1 MAFEAKDYAISD
13 ILNKSV
19 FDIPRNQRRYVWKKP
34 HWQDLYEDIVF
45 SITET
50 KPHFVGSIV
59 LESGGKKDGLSYYTI
74 IDGQQRLT
82 TITIVLLAI
91 MKHFHENDMTDD
103 FLGTIS
109 YLQSKNNSNQDI
121 TILNSEYHVSLS
133 SLIRNTIALK
143 DKSLSMASFVE
154 TNILSKTKDKCVGD
168 ALRFFYSAIRDD
180 VQQVDNVQGR
190 LREIRNAV
198 LDMTAVKIVS
208 SSEEDSYTIFEIL
221 NARGQELAAHE
232 LLKNYI
238 MRYIQP
244 AERRDDARTMWED
257 MERTVGSS
265 MDKFIKH
272 YATHRFGDTRDKY
285 NSPYQAIQKAT
296 HGQKIGELFDDIK
309 LKSEYYSKIIH
320 PDKGEEGNCNEIE
333 YAIFNFFRTK
343 RFEQFRPILLSLI
356 HQRSLGKLSSEKY
369 ELTLKYIYNFFVC
382 YTIIGEEKSNKLE
395 DVVFKYARML
405 EDSYSDELLQ
415 EFANNLKRKIPSYE
429 WFLNAFKNVGWSNH
443 YDLYKGEK
451 NKTRV
456 QIILEVIETFE
467 SQAHNAHEFTV
478 EHILSDSDGIGNA
491 QIGNLIPLEDVL
503 NRNCANKS
511 FVAKCD
517 FYERSSFTSARGIA
531 TRFREKPFD
540 PSKRTEY
547 LAKLMFWAD
556 THLLA
561 GNCLHPEF
569 AYYESNKEV
578 DKFHLKEL
586 SLDIRLHQL
595 LVFRVRHQQLR
606 HLCSNCWEVDLR
618 IHR

>member
-244 AERRDDARTMWED
+244 TERRDDAKMMWED

-296 HGQKIGELFDDIK
+296 HGQNIGELFDDIK

-320 PDKGEEGNCNEIE
+320 PDKSEDGNCDEIE
-333 YAIFNFFRTK
+333 YAIFDFFRTK
-343 RFEQFRPILLSLI
+343 RFEQFRPVLLSLI
-356 HQRSLGKLSSEKY
+356 HQRSLGKLSSQKY

-405 EDSYSDELLQ
+405 EDSYSDGLLQ

-456 QIILEVIETFE
+456 QIILEVIEQFV
-467 SQAHNAHEFTV
+467 SQAHNAHDFTL
-478 EHILSDSDGIGNA
+478 EHILPDSDGITNA
-491 QIGNLIPLEDVL
+491 QIGNIIPLEDAL
-503 NRNCANKS
+503 NRSCANKS
-511 FVAKCD
+511 LTDKCD
-517 FYERSSFTSARGIA
+517 FYEKSSFTSARGIA

-547 LAKLMFWAD
+547 LAKLMYNNI
-556 THLLA
+556 L
-561 GNCLHPEF
+561 
-569 AYYESNKEV
+569 
-578 DKFHLKEL
+578 EL
-586 SLDIRLHQL
+586 NQFDYSKD
-595 LVFRVRHQQLR
+595 
-606 HLCSNCWEVDLR
+606 
-618 IHR
+618 

>member
-1 MAFEAKDYAISD
+1 MVFEAKDYAISD

-59 LESGGKKDGLSYYTI
+59 LEGEGKKDGLSYYTI

-121 TILNSEYHVSLS
+121 TILNSEYHVSLA
-133 SLIRNTIALK
+133 SLIRNMIALK

-154 TNILSKTKDKCVGD
+154 ANTLSKTKDKCIGD

-180 VQQVDNVQGR
+180 VQQVDNVQKR

-244 AERRDDARTMWED
+244 TERRDDAKMMWED
-257 MERTVGSS
+257 MERAVGSS

-296 HGQKIGELFDDIK
+296 HGQNIGELFDDIK

-320 PDKGEEGNCNEIE
+320 PDKGEDGNCDEIE
-333 YAIFNFFRTK
+333 YAIFDFFRTK
-343 RFEQFRPILLSLI
+343 RFEQFRPVLLSLI
-356 HQRSLGKLSSEKY
+356 HQRSLGKLSSQKY

-456 QIILEVIETFE
+456 QIILEVIELFV
-467 SQAHNAHEFTV
+467 SQAHNAHDFTV
-478 EHILSDSDGIGNA
+478 EHILPDSDGITNA
-491 QIGNLIPLEDVL
+491 QIGNLIPLEDAL
-503 NRNCANKS
+503 NRSCANKS
-511 FVAKCD
+511 LTDKCG
-517 FYERSSFTSARGIA
+517 FYEKSSFTSARGIA

-547 LAKLMFWAD
+547 LAKLMYNNI
-556 THLLA
+556 L
-561 GNCLHPEF
+561 
-569 AYYESNKEV
+569 
-578 DKFHLKEL
+578 EL
-586 SLDIRLHQL
+586 NQFDYSKD
-595 LVFRVRHQQLR
+595 
-606 HLCSNCWEVDLR
+606 
-618 IHR
+618 

>member
-59 LESGGKKDGLSYYTI
+59 LEGEGKKDGLSYYTI

-121 TILNSEYHVSLS
+121 TILNSEYHVSLA
-133 SLIRNTIALK
+133 SLIRNMIALK

-154 TNILSKTKDKCVGD
+154 ANTLSKTKDKCIGD

-180 VQQVDNVQGR
+180 VQQVDNVQKR

-221 NARGQELAAHE
+221 NARGQELAPHE

-244 AERRDDARTMWED
+244 TERRDDAKMMWED
-257 MERTVGSS
+257 MERAVGSS

-296 HGQKIGELFDDIK
+296 HGQNIGELFDDIK

-320 PDKGEEGNCNEIE
+320 PDKGEDGNCDEIE
-333 YAIFNFFRTK
+333 YAIFDFFRTK
-343 RFEQFRPILLSLI
+343 RFEQFRPVLLSLI
-356 HQRSLGKLSSEKY
+356 HQRSLGKLSSQKY

-456 QIILEVIETFE
+456 QIILEVIELFV
-467 SQAHNAHEFTV
+467 SQAHNAHDFTV
-478 EHILSDSDGIGNA
+478 EHILPDSDGITNA
-491 QIGNLIPLEDVL
+491 QIGNLIPLEDAL
-503 NRNCANKS
+503 NRSCANKS
-511 FVAKCD
+511 LTDKCG
-517 FYERSSFTSARGIA
+517 FYEKSSFTSARGIA

-547 LAKLMFWAD
+547 LAKLMYNNI
-556 THLLA
+556 L
-561 GNCLHPEF
+561 
-569 AYYESNKEV
+569 
-578 DKFHLKEL
+578 EL
-586 SLDIRLHQL
+586 NQFDYSKD
-595 LVFRVRHQQLR
+595 
-606 HLCSNCWEVDLR
+606 
-618 IHR
+618 

>member
-59 LESGGKKDGLSYYTI
+59 LEGEGKKDGLSYYTI

-133 SLIRNTIALK
+133 SLIRNMIALK

-154 TNILSKTKDKCVGD
+154 ANTLSKTKDKCIGD

-180 VQQVDNVQGR
+180 VQQVDNVQKR

-244 AERRDDARTMWED
+244 TERRDDAKMMWED
-257 MERTVGSS
+257 MERAVGSS

-296 HGQKIGELFDDIK
+296 HGQNIGELFDDIK
-309 LKSEYYSKIIH
+309 LKSEYYSTIIH
-320 PDKGEEGNCNEIE
+320 PDKGKDGNCDEIE
-333 YAIFNFFRTK
+333 YAIFDFFRTK
-343 RFEQFRPILLSLI
+343 RFEQFRPVLLSLI
-356 HQRSLGKLSSEKY
+356 HQRSLGKLSSQKY

-456 QIILEVIETFE
+456 QIILEVIELFV
-467 SQAHNAHEFTV
+467 SQAHNAHDFTV
-478 EHILSDSDGIGNA
+478 EHILPDSDGITNA
-491 QIGNLIPLEDVL
+491 QIGNLIPLEDAL
-503 NRNCANKS
+503 NRSCANKS
-511 FVAKCD
+511 LTDKCG
-517 FYERSSFTSARGIA
+517 FYEKSSFTSARGIA

-547 LAKLMFWAD
+547 LAKLMYNNI
-556 THLLA
+556 L
-561 GNCLHPEF
+561 
-569 AYYESNKEV
+569 
-578 DKFHLKEL
+578 EL
-586 SLDIRLHQL
+586 NQFDYSKD
-595 LVFRVRHQQLR
+595 
-606 HLCSNCWEVDLR
+606 
-618 IHR
+618 

>member
-59 LESGGKKDGLSYYTI
+59 LEGEGKKDGLSYYTI

-133 SLIRNTIALK
+133 SLIRNMISLK

-154 TNILSKTKDKCVGD
+154 TNTLSKAKDKCIGD

-180 VQQVDNVQGR
+180 VQQVDNVQKR

-244 AERRDDARTMWED
+244 VERRDDAKMMWED

-320 PDKGEEGNCNEIE
+320 PDKGEEGNCDEIE
-333 YAIFNFFRTK
+333 YAIFDFFRTK
-343 RFEQFRPILLSLI
+343 RFEQFRPVLLSLI
-356 HQRSLGKLSSEKY
+356 HQRSLGKLSSQKY

-429 WFLNAFKNVGWSNH
+429 WFLNAFKNVGWSNR
-443 YDLYKGEK
+443 YDLYRGEK

-456 QIILEVIETFE
+456 QIILEVIELFV
-467 SQAHNAHEFTV
+467 SQAHNVHDFTV
-478 EHILSDSDGIGNA
+478 EHILPDSEGIANA
-491 QIGNLIPLEDVL
+491 QIGNLIPLEDAL
-503 NRNCANKS
+503 NRSCANKS
-511 FVAKCD
+511 LTAKCD
-517 FYERSSFTSARGIA
+517 FYEKSSFTSARGIA
-531 TRFREKPFD
+531 TRFREKTFD

-547 LAKLMFWAD
+547 LAKLMYNNI
-556 THLLA
+556 L
-561 GNCLHPEF
+561 
-569 AYYESNKEV
+569 
-578 DKFHLKEL
+578 EL
-586 SLDIRLHQL
+586 NQFDYSKD
-595 LVFRVRHQQLR
+595 
-606 HLCSNCWEVDLR
+606 
-618 IHR
+618 

>member
-59 LESGGKKDGLSYYTI
+59 LEGEGKKDGLSYYTI

-121 TILNSEYHVSLS
+121 TILNSEYHVSLA
-133 SLIRNTIALK
+133 SLIRNMIALK

-154 TNILSKTKDKCVGD
+154 ANTLSKTKDKCIGD

-180 VQQVDNVQGR
+180 VQQVDNVQKR

-244 AERRDDARTMWED
+244 TERRDDAKMMWED
-257 MERTVGSS
+257 MERAVGSS

-296 HGQKIGELFDDIK
+296 HGQNIGELFDDIK

-320 PDKGEEGNCNEIE
+320 PDKGEDGNCDEIE
-333 YAIFNFFRTK
+333 YAIFDFFRTK
-343 RFEQFRPILLSLI
+343 RFEQFRPVLLSLI
-356 HQRSLGKLSSEKY
+356 HQRSLGKLSSQKY

-456 QIILEVIETFE
+456 QIILEVIELFV
-467 SQAHNAHEFTV
+467 SQAHNAHDFTV
-478 EHILSDSDGIGNA
+478 EHILPDSDGITNA
-491 QIGNLIPLEDVL
+491 QIGNLIPLEDAL
-503 NRNCANKS
+503 NRSCANKS
-511 FVAKCD
+511 LTDKCG
-517 FYERSSFTSARGIA
+517 FGKKSSFTSARGIA

-547 LAKLMFWAD
+547 LAKLMYNNI
-556 THLLA
+556 L
-561 GNCLHPEF
+561 
-569 AYYESNKEV
+569 
-578 DKFHLKEL
+578 EL
-586 SLDIRLHQL
+586 NQFDYSKD
-595 LVFRVRHQQLR
+595 
-606 HLCSNCWEVDLR
+606 
-618 IHR
+618 

>member
-59 LESGGKKDGLSYYTI
+59 LEGEGKKDGLSYYTI

-133 SLIRNTIALK
+133 LLIRNMIALK
-143 DKSLSMASFVE
+143 YKSLSMTSFVE
-154 TNILSKTKDKCVGD
+154 ENTLSKAKDKCIGD

-180 VQQVDNVQGR
+180 VQQVDNVQKR

-232 LLKNYI
+232 LLRNYI

-244 AERRDDARTMWED
+244 TERRDDAKMMWED

-296 HGQKIGELFDDIK
+296 HGQNIGELFDDIK
-309 LKSEYYSKIIH
+309 LKSEYYSKMIH
-320 PDKGEEGNCNEIE
+320 PDKGEDGNCDEIE
-333 YAIFNFFRTK
+333 YAIFDFFRTK
-343 RFEQFRPILLSLI
+343 RFEQFRPVLLSLI
-356 HQRSLGKLSSEKY
+356 HQRSLGKLSPQKY

-405 EDSYSDELLQ
+405 EDSYSDGLLQ

-456 QIILEVIETFE
+456 QIILEVIEQFV
-467 SQAHNAHEFTV
+467 SQAHNAHDFTL
-478 EHILSDSDGIGNA
+478 EHILPDSDGITNA
-491 QIGNLIPLEDVL
+491 QIGNIIPLEDAL
-503 NRNCANKS
+503 NRSCANKS
-511 FVAKCD
+511 LTDKCD
-517 FYERSSFTSARGIA
+517 FYEKSSFTSARGIA

-547 LAKLMFWAD
+547 LAKLMYNNI
-556 THLLA
+556 L
-561 GNCLHPEF
+561 
-569 AYYESNKEV
+569 
-578 DKFHLKEL
+578 EL
-586 SLDIRLHQL
+586 NQFDYSKD
-595 LVFRVRHQQLR
+595 
-606 HLCSNCWEVDLR
+606 
-618 IHR
+618 

>member
-59 LESGGKKDGLSYYTI
+59 LEGEGKKDGLSYYTI

-121 TILNSEYHVSLS
+121 TILNSEYHVSLA
-133 SLIRNTIALK
+133 SLIRNMIALK

-154 TNILSKTKDKCVGD
+154 ANTLSKTKDKCIGD

-180 VQQVDNVQGR
+180 VQQVDNVQKR

-244 AERRDDARTMWED
+244 TERRDDAKMIWED
-257 MERTVGSS
+257 MERAVGSS

-296 HGQKIGELFDDIK
+296 HGQNIGELFDDIK

-320 PDKGEEGNCNEIE
+320 PDKGEDGNCDEIE
-333 YAIFNFFRTK
+333 YAIFDFFRTK
-343 RFEQFRPILLSLI
+343 RFEQFRPVLLSLI
-356 HQRSLGKLSSEKY
+356 HQRSLGKLSSQKY

-456 QIILEVIETFE
+456 QIILEVIELFV
-467 SQAHNAHEFTV
+467 SQAHNAHDFTV
-478 EHILSDSDGIGNA
+478 EHILPDSDGITNA
-491 QIGNLIPLEDVL
+491 QIGNLIPLEDAL
-503 NRNCANKS
+503 NRSCANKS
-511 FVAKCD
+511 LTDKCG
-517 FYERSSFTSARGIA
+517 FYEKSSFTSARGIA

-547 LAKLMFWAD
+547 LAKLMYNNI
-556 THLLA
+556 L
-561 GNCLHPEF
+561 
-569 AYYESNKEV
+569 
-578 DKFHLKEL
+578 EL
-586 SLDIRLHQL
+586 NQFDYSKD
-595 LVFRVRHQQLR
+595 
-606 HLCSNCWEVDLR
+606 
-618 IHR
+618 

>member
-59 LESGGKKDGLSYYTI
+59 LEGEGKKDGLSYYTI

-133 SLIRNTIALK
+133 SLIRNMIALK
-143 DKSLSMASFVE
+143 DKSLFMASFVE
-154 TNILSKTKDKCVGD
+154 ANTLSKTKDKCIGD

-180 VQQVDNVQGR
+180 VQQVDNVQKR

-244 AERRDDARTMWED
+244 TERRDDAKMMWED
-257 MERTVGSS
+257 MERAVGSS

-296 HGQKIGELFDDIK
+296 HGQNIGELFDDIK

-320 PDKGEEGNCNEIE
+320 PDKGEDGNCDEIE
-333 YAIFNFFRTK
+333 YAIFDFFRTK
-343 RFEQFRPILLSLI
+343 RFEQFRPVLLSLI
-356 HQRSLGKLSSEKY
+356 HQRSLGKLSSQKY

-456 QIILEVIETFE
+456 QIILEVIELFV
-467 SQAHNAHEFTV
+467 SQAHNAHDFTV
-478 EHILSDSDGIGNA
+478 EHILPDSDGITNA
-491 QIGNLIPLEDVL
+491 QIGNLIPLEDAL
-503 NRNCANKS
+503 NRSCANKS
-511 FVAKCD
+511 LTDKCD
-517 FYERSSFTSARGIA
+517 FYEKSSFTSARGIA

-547 LAKLMFWAD
+547 LAKLMYNNI
-556 THLLA
+556 L
-561 GNCLHPEF
+561 
-569 AYYESNKEV
+569 
-578 DKFHLKEL
+578 EL
-586 SLDIRLHQL
+586 NQFDYSKD
-595 LVFRVRHQQLR
+595 
-606 HLCSNCWEVDLR
+606 
-618 IHR
+618 

>member
-59 LESGGKKDGLSYYTI
+59 LEGEGKKDGLSYYTI

-91 MKHFHENDMTDD
+91 MKNFHENDMTDD

-121 TILNSEYHVSLS
+121 TILNSEYHVSLA
-133 SLIRNTIALK
+133 SLIRNMIALK

-154 TNILSKTKDKCVGD
+154 ANTLSKTKDKCIGD

-180 VQQVDNVQGR
+180 VQQVDNVQKR

-244 AERRDDARTMWED
+244 TERRDDAKMMWED
-257 MERTVGSS
+257 MERAVGSS

-296 HGQKIGELFDDIK
+296 HGQNIGELFDDIK

-320 PDKGEEGNCNEIE
+320 PDKGEDGNCDEIE
-333 YAIFNFFRTK
+333 YAIFDFFRTK
-343 RFEQFRPILLSLI
+343 RFEQFRPVLLSLI
-356 HQRSLGKLSSEKY
+356 HQRSLGKLSSQKY

-456 QIILEVIETFE
+456 QIILEVIELFV
-467 SQAHNAHEFTV
+467 SQAHNAHDFTV
-478 EHILSDSDGIGNA
+478 EHILPDSDGITNA
-491 QIGNLIPLEDVL
+491 QIGNLIPLEDAL
-503 NRNCANKS
+503 NRSCANKS
-511 FVAKCD
+511 LTDKCG
-517 FYERSSFTSARGIA
+517 FYEKSSFTSARGIA

-547 LAKLMFWAD
+547 LAKLMYNNI
-556 THLLA
+556 L
-561 GNCLHPEF
+561 
-569 AYYESNKEV
+569 
-578 DKFHLKEL
+578 EL
-586 SLDIRLHQL
+586 NQFDYSKD
-595 LVFRVRHQQLR
+595 
-606 HLCSNCWEVDLR
+606 
-618 IHR
+618 

>member
-19 FDIPRNQRRYVWKKP
+19 FDIPKNQRRYVWKKP

-59 LESGGKKDGLSYYTI
+59 LEGEGKKDGLSYYTI

-121 TILNSEYHVSLS
+121 TILNSEYHVSLA
-133 SLIRNTIALK
+133 SLIRNMIALK

-154 TNILSKTKDKCVGD
+154 ANTLSKTKDKCIGD

-180 VQQVDNVQGR
+180 VQQVDNVQKR

-244 AERRDDARTMWED
+244 TERRDDAKMMWED
-257 MERTVGSS
+257 MERAVGSS

-296 HGQKIGELFDDIK
+296 HGQNIGELFDDIK

-320 PDKGEEGNCNEIE
+320 PDKGEDGNCDEIE
-333 YAIFNFFRTK
+333 YAIFDFFRTK
-343 RFEQFRPILLSLI
+343 RFEQFRPVLLSLI
-356 HQRSLGKLSSEKY
+356 HQRSLGKLSSQKY

-456 QIILEVIETFE
+456 QIILEVIELFV
-467 SQAHNAHEFTV
+467 SQAHNAHDFTV
-478 EHILSDSDGIGNA
+478 EHILPDSDGITNA
-491 QIGNLIPLEDVL
+491 QIGNLIPLEDAL
-503 NRNCANKS
+503 NRSCANKS
-511 FVAKCD
+511 LTDKCG
-517 FYERSSFTSARGIA
+517 FYEKSSFTSARGIA

-547 LAKLMFWAD
+547 LAKLMYNNI
-556 THLLA
+556 L
-561 GNCLHPEF
+561 
-569 AYYESNKEV
+569 
-578 DKFHLKEL
+578 EL
-586 SLDIRLHQL
+586 NQFDYSKD
-595 LVFRVRHQQLR
+595 
-606 HLCSNCWEVDLR
+606 
-618 IHR
+618 

>member
-59 LESGGKKDGLSYYTI
+59 LEGEGKKDGLSYYTI

-133 SLIRNTIALK
+133 SLIRNMIALK
-143 DKSLSMASFVE
+143 DKSLFMASFVE
-154 TNILSKTKDKCVGD
+154 ANTLSKTKDKCIGD

-180 VQQVDNVQGR
+180 VQQVDNVQKR

-244 AERRDDARTMWED
+244 TERRDDAKMMWED

-296 HGQKIGELFDDIK
+296 HGQNIGELFDDIK

-320 PDKGEEGNCNEIE
+320 PDKGEDGNCDEIE
-333 YAIFNFFRTK
+333 YAIFDFFRTK
-343 RFEQFRPILLSLI
+343 RFEQFRPVLLSLI
-356 HQRSLGKLSSEKY
+356 HQRSLGKLSSQKY

-429 WFLNAFKNVGWSNH
+429 WLLNAFKNVGWSNH

-456 QIILEVIETFE
+456 QIILEVIELFV
-467 SQAHNAHEFTV
+467 SQAHNAHDFTV
-478 EHILSDSDGIGNA
+478 EHILPDSDGITNA
-491 QIGNLIPLEDVL
+491 QIGNLIPLEDAL
-503 NRNCANKS
+503 NRSCANKS
-511 FVAKCD
+511 LTDKCD
-517 FYERSSFTSARGIA
+517 FYEKSSFTSARGIA

-547 LAKLMFWAD
+547 LAKLMYNNI
-556 THLLA
+556 L
-561 GNCLHPEF
+561 
-569 AYYESNKEV
+569 
-578 DKFHLKEL
+578 EL
-586 SLDIRLHQL
+586 NQFDYSKD
-595 LVFRVRHQQLR
+595 
-606 HLCSNCWEVDLR
+606 
-618 IHR
+618 

>member
-59 LESGGKKDGLSYYTI
+59 LEGEGKKDGLSYYTI

-133 SLIRNTIALK
+133 SLIRNMIALK
-143 DKSLSMASFVE
+143 DKSLFMASFVE
-154 TNILSKTKDKCVGD
+154 ANTLSKTKDKCIGD

-180 VQQVDNVQGR
+180 VQQVDNVQKR

-244 AERRDDARTMWED
+244 TERRDDAKMMWED

-296 HGQKIGELFDDIK
+296 HGQNIGELFDDIK

-320 PDKGEEGNCNEIE
+320 PDKGEDGNCDEIEIE
-333 YAIFNFFRTK
+333 YAIFDFFRTK
-343 RFEQFRPILLSLI
+343 RFEQFRPVLLSLI
-356 HQRSLGKLSSEKY
+356 HQRSLGKLSSQKY

-456 QIILEVIETFE
+456 QIILEVIELFV
-467 SQAHNAHEFTV
+467 SQAHNAHDFTV
-478 EHILSDSDGIGNA
+478 EHILPDSDGITNA
-491 QIGNLIPLEDVL
+491 QIGNLIPLEDAL
-503 NRNCANKS
+503 NRSCANKS
-511 FVAKCD
+511 LTDKCD
-517 FYERSSFTSARGIA
+517 FYEKSSFTSARGIA

-547 LAKLMFWAD
+547 LAKLMYNNI
-556 THLLA
+556 L
-561 GNCLHPEF
+561 
-569 AYYESNKEV
+569 
-578 DKFHLKEL
+578 EL
-586 SLDIRLHQL
+586 NQFDYSKD
-595 LVFRVRHQQLR
+595 
-606 HLCSNCWEVDLR
+606 
-618 IHR
+618 

>member
-59 LESGGKKDGLSYYTI
+59 LEGEGKKDGLSYYTI

-121 TILNSEYHVSLS
+121 TILNSEYHVSLA
-133 SLIRNTIALK
+133 SLIRNMIALK

-154 TNILSKTKDKCVGD
+154 ANTLSKTKDKCIGD

-180 VQQVDNVQGR
+180 VQQVDNVQKR

-244 AERRDDARTMWED
+244 TERRDDAKMMWED
-257 MERTVGSS
+257 MERAVGSS

-296 HGQKIGELFDDIK
+296 HGQNIGELFDDIK

-320 PDKGEEGNCNEIE
+320 PDKGEDGNCDEIE
-333 YAIFNFFRTK
+333 NAIFDFFRTK
-343 RFEQFRPILLSLI
+343 RFEQFRPVLLSLI
-356 HQRSLGKLSSEKY
+356 HQRSLGKLSSQKY

-456 QIILEVIETFE
+456 QIILEVIELFV
-467 SQAHNAHEFTV
+467 SQAHNAHDFTV
-478 EHILSDSDGIGNA
+478 EHILPDSDGITNA
-491 QIGNLIPLEDVL
+491 QIGNLIPLEDAL
-503 NRNCANKS
+503 NRSCANKS
-511 FVAKCD
+511 LTDKCG
-517 FYERSSFTSARGIA
+517 FYEKSSFTSARGIA

-547 LAKLMFWAD
+547 LAKLMYNNI
-556 THLLA
+556 L
-561 GNCLHPEF
+561 
-569 AYYESNKEV
+569 
-578 DKFHLKEL
+578 EL
-586 SLDIRLHQL
+586 NQFDYSKD
-595 LVFRVRHQQLR
+595 
-606 HLCSNCWEVDLR
+606 
-618 IHR
+618 

>member
-59 LESGGKKDGLSYYTI
+59 LEGEGKKDGLSYYTI

-121 TILNSEYHVSLS
+121 TILNSEYHVSLA
-133 SLIRNTIALK
+133 SLIRNMIALK

-154 TNILSKTKDKCVGD
+154 ANTLSKTKDKCIGD

-180 VQQVDNVQGR
+180 VQQVDNVQKR

-244 AERRDDARTMWED
+244 TERRDDAKMMWED
-257 MERTVGSS
+257 MERAVGSS

-296 HGQKIGELFDDIK
+296 HGQNIGELFDDIK

-320 PDKGEEGNCNEIE
+320 PDKGEDGNCDEIE
-333 YAIFNFFRTK
+333 YAIFDFFRTK
-343 RFEQFRPILLSLI
+343 RFEQFRPVLLSLI
-356 HQRSLGKLSSEKY
+356 HQRSLGKLSSQKY

-456 QIILEVIETFE
+456 QIILEVIELFV
-467 SQAHNAHEFTV
+467 SQAHNAHDFTV
-478 EHILSDSDGIGNA
+478 EHILPDSDGITNA
-491 QIGNLIPLEDVL
+491 KIGNLIPLEDAL
-503 NRNCANKS
+503 NRSCANKS
-511 FVAKCD
+511 LTDKCG
-517 FYERSSFTSARGIA
+517 FYEKSSFTSARGIA

-547 LAKLMFWAD
+547 LAKLMYNNI
-556 THLLA
+556 L
-561 GNCLHPEF
+561 
-569 AYYESNKEV
+569 
-578 DKFHLKEL
+578 EL
-586 SLDIRLHQL
+586 NQFDYSKD
-595 LVFRVRHQQLR
+595 
-606 HLCSNCWEVDLR
+606 
-618 IHR
+618 